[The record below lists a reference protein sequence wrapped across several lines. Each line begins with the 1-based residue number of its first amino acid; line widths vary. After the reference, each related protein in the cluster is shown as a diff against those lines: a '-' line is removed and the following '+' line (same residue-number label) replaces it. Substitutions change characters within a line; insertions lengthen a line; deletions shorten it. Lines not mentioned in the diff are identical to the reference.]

1 MSKDFNSDNLIS
13 DLGLELRDVFLV
25 FINISAP
32 GPKFT
37 DFLGEELS
45 EGKLLNLIV
54 PGSFKLD
61 TDNFGEL
68 EIDPKLII
76 SGSVIMIK

>member
-1 MSKDFNSDNLIS
+1 MSKDVNSDNLIS
-13 DLGLELRDVFLV
+13 DFGLELLDVFFV
-25 FINISAP
+25 FINSEAP

-54 PGSFKLD
+54 PGSFELD